1 MLFAIFRVHAFTP
14 GHFPH
19 GGGAGEGTTKRLLGL
34 VPELVSLCAAS
45 TPRSEG
51 KGSADPW
58 AKWRP
63 CGDDGLGNQVSN
75 CRTKFIST
83 FCNQQVF
90 KYKTNTR
97 DYSCDLSR
105 CTNYVYL
112 YSLRTRIFIKN
123 IRIRST
129 IVSTSKTC
137 TTPKAKV
144 GLPHKA
150 PFSVQW
156 DTVLSGQGRYS
167 IPSSEEDSWSPKPCM
182 HQWQGRVSHRSKLH
196 HN

>member
-1 MLFAIFRVHAFTP
+1 VCTP
-14 GHFPH
+14 SHQDTSLT

-63 CGDDGLGNQVSN
+63 CGDDELGNQVYN

-83 FCNQQVF
+83 FRNQQVF

-129 IVSTSKTC
+129 IVSTSKNVHDSQSKSR
-137 TTPKAKV
+137 PSAQGPLFGAVKRHSFV
-144 GLPHKA
+144 RP
-150 PFSVQW
+150 
-156 DTVLSGQGRYS
+156 GQ
-167 IPSSEEDSWSPKPCM
+167 
-182 HQWQGRVSHRSKLH
+182 V
-196 HN
+196 